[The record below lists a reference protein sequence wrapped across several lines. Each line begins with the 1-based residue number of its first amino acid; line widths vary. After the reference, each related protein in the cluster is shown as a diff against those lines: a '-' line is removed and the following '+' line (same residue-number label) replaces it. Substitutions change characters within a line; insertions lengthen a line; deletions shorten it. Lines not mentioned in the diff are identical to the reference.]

1 MTSCTYYM
9 CRDEELLGQGLTL
22 NDSLQAVLAKHDAIA
37 SGSPLPSEASG
48 HLSGPSTPAAPV
60 PAPAPS
66 PTNAVANQYEDEDE
80 DDDEFAQLARRSSN
94 ALHPLAILLKDNF
107 LCGKIFLFLVTGT
120 QNLKQQLLRTS
131 ILKLP
136 NSRVQK
142 TSVRDQSSPQCQP
155 LQKHHPRWQAM
166 NWPYPCLILLLLLGQ
181 RKSKT

>member
-131 ILKLP
+131 ILKLL

-166 NWPYPCLILLLLLGQ
+166 N
-181 RKSKT
+181 